1 VLKSPPQLGPPAE
14 HPASRATPATGAVGP
29 SRSSG
34 RFWLAVA
41 IGAVVSTPF
50 CWLLSFAALLPFF
63 IGLFFFALFGLVIGA
78 VVYRLAHR
86 KRPYPSR
93 TVVIGTTLLV
103 AFVWSA
109 SVLKESW
116 DLPGD
121 MAVKA
126 AGLTRDLRGRSVD
139 EFRQAVADEVRG
151 FIQDRYPPG
160 GVIGYVRWALTSGR
174 IDKGVLPSVEARLA
188 LNQTRYLFAIRMALS
203 IGLLAFGI
211 ASQTWPM
218 RRPTRIPDE
227 IRESEISDLRF

>member
-1 VLKSPPQLGPPAE
+1 VRNRRRGRPQRWAP
-14 HPASRATPATGAVGP
+14 
-29 SRSSG
+29 SG
-34 RFWLAVA
+34 RQIQADASGLAAA
-41 IGAVVSTPF
+41 IGAVVSIPF

-78 VVYRLAHR
+78 VVFRLAHR
-86 KRPYPSR
+86 DGPYPSR
-93 TVVIGTTLLV
+93 AVVIGTTLLV
-103 AFVWSA
+103 AFVWFA

-139 EFRQAVADEVRG
+139 EFRQTVAGEVRG
-151 FIQDRYPPG
+151 FIQERYPPG
-160 GVIGYVRWALTSGR
+160 GVIGYLRWALATGR
-174 IDKGVLPSVEARLA
+174 IEKGELPSVEARLV
-188 LNQTRYLFAIRMALS
+188 LNQARYLFAMRVSLS

-218 RRPTRIPDE
+218 RRRPRIPDQ
-227 IRESEISDLRF
+227 I